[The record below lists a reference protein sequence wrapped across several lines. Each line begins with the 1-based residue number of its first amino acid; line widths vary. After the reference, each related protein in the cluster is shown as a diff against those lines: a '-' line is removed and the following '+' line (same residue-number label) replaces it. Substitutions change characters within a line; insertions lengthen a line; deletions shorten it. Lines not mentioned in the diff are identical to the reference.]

1 MADQAPRLEIL
12 PDEAPTERPAPLRPR
27 LELFTEPPAP
37 PPMKP
42 TERLREMGQAGLGAL
57 TAAGAE
63 AVRSVPS
70 VVLGALPSIETF
82 ALKDVPEFA
91 RNLYV
96 TGQEKLDLISPAEAE
111 RQRQAAPQWLPKQ
124 TPPQEAGYLSPL
136 TGEQTY
142 KAVRETIKRGA
153 EKLGAPAIAREP
165 ETPGQKIAAE
175 AVKGAAMGVPGAARS
190 AIGRIASGAGA
201 GALGEA
207 AGQVAEGQP
216 NEGFWRLA
224 GALGGGLAG
233 AKAANVLLPAIRGRD
248 ELASALE
255 RDVATGQLRM
265 TPEQVRQAI
274 AEGRPLTPM
283 DVAGP
288 HTLEYMRRAAGT
300 SSLNESRAQQFN
312 AMIAER
318 SAESGAR
325 IRADA
330 ESVTGRQVNADV
342 FQKMLEEAGSRT
354 RDQVFGIARAN
365 PSANAIPPT
374 LTASLES
381 RPAVQEA
388 MRRAD
393 VAAENLTKFDIR
405 PPQPGKPGTADK
417 WLQTPVGLRLQPGTP
432 AVPAQPGN
440 LNYWHQVD
448 RKLGDMIGEAKRAG
462 KNTEAA
468 EYSMAQQ
475 DLRKRLFAHVPEYET
490 ALGVSAKTFQGQ
502 SAPEAGFNFAQ
513 MVFTAKQNP
522 FKRGDVK
529 REFAAMPPENREA
542 LAHGITHFLVQKA
555 ESGSIGQL
563 AKKIREDRNFQ
574 QDIRTILGPER
585 YDRISG
591 SILAEDVLRKIPAL
605 SAAQPRVSAGT
616 IGLGVGLGEAAAE
629 TALMQSLPQ
638 LLSQQVV
645 APETITRALIAAGL
659 GMGATAVHRLQERR
673 VANAIIP
680 MMLSREPKQLAE
692 FSRLLEGSAIARKIF
707 NNMTTTLDVA
717 YNQARARAEREDAAR
732 ASGGR
737 VPRASGGAVNLK
749 ALANAAK
756 RAVCKSTEDLLQ
768 TPDAHVVQALKVAT
782 QHI

>member
-1 MADQAPRLEIL
+1 MADNAPRLEIL
-12 PDEAPTERPAPLRPR
+12 PDEAPAERPTPLRPR
-27 LELFTEPPAP
+27 LELFTEPPAAP
-37 PPMKP
+37 PVRP

-57 TAAGAE
+57 AAAGAE

-70 VVLGALPSIETF
+70 VVVGGLPSVEAF

-91 RNLYV
+91 RNLYI
-96 TGQEKLDLISPAEAE
+96 TGKEKLDFISPAEAE
-111 RQRQAAPQWLPKQ
+111 RQRQEPPQWLPRQ
-124 TPPQEAGYLSPL
+124 TEAQTEGYLSPL
-136 TGEQTY
+136 TGEPTY
-142 KAVRETIKRGA
+142 KGVRETIKRGA
-153 EKLGAPAIAREP
+153 EKFGFSAIAEEP
-165 ETPGQKIAAE
+165 KTPGQKIAAE
-175 AVKGAAMGVPGAARS
+175 AVKGAAMGMPGAARS

-201 GALGEA
+201 GAAGEA
-207 AGQVAEGQP
+207 AGQVTEGQP
-216 NEGFWRLA
+216 NEGFFRLVS
-224 GALGGGLAG
+224 ALGGGLAG

-248 ELASALE
+248 ELAAALE
-255 RDVATGQLRM
+255 RDISTGQLKM

-274 AEGRPLTPM
+274 AAGRPLTPM

-318 SAESGAR
+318 SAESGSR

-330 ESVTGRQVNADV
+330 ESVLGRQVNADA
-342 FQKMLEEAGSRT
+342 FQKMLEEAGGRT

-365 PSANAIPPT
+365 PNANAIPPA
-374 LTASLES
+374 LTAPLES

-393 VAAENLTKFDIR
+393 VAAKNLTIFDIR
-405 PPQPGKPGTADK
+405 PPQPGRPGTADR
-417 WLQTPVGLRLQPGTP
+417 WAQTPVGLRLQPGAP

-448 RKLGDMIGEAKRAG
+448 RKLGDMIAEAKSAG
-462 KNTEAA
+462 KNTEAT
-468 EYSMAQQ
+468 EYSMAQK
-475 DLRKRLFAHVPEYET
+475 DLRQRLYTHVPEYET

-513 MVFTAKQNP
+513 MVFTAKKNP
-522 FKRGDVK
+522 FVRGDVK

-542 LAHGITHFLVQKA
+542 LAHGVAHFLVQKA
-555 ESGSIGQL
+555 ESGGIGQL

-585 YDRISG
+585 YDRIAG
-591 SILAEDVLRKIPAL
+591 SILAEDVLRKMPAV
-605 SAAQPRVSAGT
+605 SAAQPRFSAGT
-616 IGLGVGLGEAAAE
+616 IGLGAGLGEAAAE
-629 TALMQSLPQ
+629 VALTKSLPQ
-638 LLSQQVV
+638 LLSQQAV
-645 APETITRALIAAGL
+645 APETLTRALVAAGL

-680 MMLSREPKQLAE
+680 MMLSRDPKQLAE
-692 FSRLLEGSAIARKIF
+692 FSRLLDGSAIARKIF

-717 YNQARARAEREDAAR
+717 YNQARAQAEKEDAPR
-732 ASGGR
+732 ATGGR
-737 VPRASGGAVNLK
+737 IFRASGGAVNLK

-768 TPDAHVVQALKVAT
+768 APDAHVVQALKVAT